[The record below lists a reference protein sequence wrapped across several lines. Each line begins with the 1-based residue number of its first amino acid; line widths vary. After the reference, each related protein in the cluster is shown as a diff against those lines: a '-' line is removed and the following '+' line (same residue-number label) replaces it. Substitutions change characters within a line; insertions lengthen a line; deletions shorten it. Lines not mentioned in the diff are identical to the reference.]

1 MNMSI
6 SVLNS
11 VVGQARLGGV
21 ERWKQ
26 AASAAGELSGCV
38 SRGVRNKPDFKG
50 GND

>member
-11 VVGQARLGGV
+11 VVGQARLGG
-21 ERWKQ
+21 
-26 AASAAGELSGCV
+26 ASGGNRRRQQGELSGCV